1 MPRQQASLTVEAHRA
16 LVSAAAYASG
26 ITERRVT
33 MSEILVAAIT
43 VARAHPDELGAALTA
58 PEGTDS

>member
-1 MPRQQASLTVEAHRA
+1 MPRQQASLTVEAHGA

-33 MSEILVAAIT
+33 MSEVLVAATT
-43 VARAHPDELGAALTA
+43 VARNHPAELAAALA
-58 PEGTDS
+58 VEPPE